1 MALTDN
7 KEKKYSN
14 EHPKF
19 SEKTQA
25 ENVERDVKNMEMA
38 GSTFNMSKYKQY
50 EAAVKRGV
58 NLKKILPPG
67 TSMKEIT
74 EFYKIYN
81 KRNK

>member
-1 MALTDN
+1 ML
-7 KEKKYSN
+7 
-14 EHPKF
+14 
-19 SEKTQA
+19 
-25 ENVERDVKNMEMA
+25 
-38 GSTFNMSKYKQY
+38 
-50 EAAVKRGV
+50 

>member
-7 KEKKYSN
+7 KEKKYTN

-50 EAAVKRGV
+50 ESAVKRGV

-67 TSMKEIT
+67 TSIKEIT